1 MALRGQGGKQ
11 KQRKI
16 RYAVVG
22 LGHLAQV
29 AVLPAFAHTKN
40 SELVA
45 LVTGDPAKQKK
56 LSRKYKIKTAGT
68 YEQYEECLREV
79 DAVYIV
85 LPNHL
90 HKDFTVRALKAGVH
104 VLCEKPLAVTE
115 QECKVMIEAAEK
127 NQRKLMV
134 AYRLHFE
141 KANLDA
147 IRTAVTGKL
156 GELRFFTSEFAQ
168 QVAEGNVRV
177 TASVSN
183 GGGPVYDMGVYCIN
197 AARYLFRD
205 EPFEVLAVTASRN
218 DPRFEKVE
226 EMTSVTMKFPD
237 DRLATF
243 TTSFGA
249 TDIGRYTLVGT
260 KGVLTADP
268 AYEYSGALNL
278 KIDIGK
284 KSAKRNYP
292 KRDQFA
298 AEISYFSDCIL
309 QGKDP
314 EPSGEEGLADVRVVE
329 AIYESVQSGKPVT
342 LPPFERKERPGP
354 QQEIHKPAHGQPK
367 TVRAKAPSGEAA

>member
-1 MALRGQGGKQ
+1 MALRGQGRKKNQ
-11 KQRKI
+11 KKI

-29 AVLPAFAHTKN
+29 AILPAFARTNN

-56 LSRKYKIKTAGT
+56 LSRKYKIKTVGT
-68 YEQYEECLREV
+68 YEQYEDCLREV

-85 LPNHL
+85 LPNHM
-90 HKDFTVRALKAGVH
+90 HKDFTIRALNAGVD
-104 VLCEKPLAVTE
+104 VLCEKPMAVTE
-115 QECKVMIEAAEK
+115 DECKVMIEVAEK
-127 NQRKLMV
+127 KQRKLMV

-147 IRTAVTGKL
+147 IETGVRGKL
-156 GELRFFTSEFAQ
+156 GELRFFSSEFAQ
-168 QVAEGNVRV
+168 QVSPGNVRV
-177 TASVSN
+177 TESVSN

-205 EPFEVLAVTASRN
+205 EPIEILAASASQK
-218 DPRFEKVE
+218 DPRFDKVE
-226 EMTSVTMKFPD
+226 EMTAVTMKFPG
-237 DRLATF
+237 DRIATF
-243 TTSFGA
+243 TASFGA
-249 TDIGRYTLVGT
+249 ADISRYTLVGT

-268 AYEYSGALNL
+268 AYEYAGALNL
-278 KIDIGK
+278 KINIGK
-284 KSAKRNYP
+284 KSTKRNYP

-314 EPSGEEGLADVRVVE
+314 EPSGEEGLADVRIVE
-329 AIYESVQSGKPVT
+329 AIYESAKSGKPIR
-342 LPPFERKERPGP
+342 LAPFERKERPGL
-354 QQEIHKPAHGQPK
+354 QQEIHKPAHGKPE
-367 TVRAKAPSGEAA
+367 TLRAQAPSGEAA

>member
-1 MALRGQGGKQ
+1 MALKGQGNKQ
-11 KQRKI
+11 KQKKI

-29 AVLPAFAHTKN
+29 AVLPAFARTRN
-40 SELVA
+40 SELAA
-45 LVTGDPAKQKK
+45 LITGDPVKQKQ
-56 LSRKYKIKTAGT
+56 LSRKYKIKTVGT
-68 YEQYEECLREV
+68 YEQYEECLRDV

-90 HKDFTVRALKAGVH
+90 HKEFAVRALNAGIH

-115 QECKVMIEAAEK
+115 EECKVMIEAAEK
-127 NQRKLMV
+127 NRRKLMV

-147 IRTAVTGKL
+147 IETGVKGRL

-177 TASVSN
+177 TESVSN

-197 AARYLFRD
+197 AARYLFRE
-205 EPFEVLAVTASRN
+205 EPIEILAVGGSRN

-226 EMTSVTMKFPD
+226 EMTAVTMKFPG

-243 TTSFGA
+243 TASFGA
-249 TDIGRYTLVGT
+249 ADIGRYTLVGT

-268 AYEYSGALNL
+268 GYEYAGALKL

-284 KSAKRNYP
+284 KSTKRNYP

-309 QGKDP
+309 EGKDP

-329 AIYESVQSGKPVT
+329 AIYRSVQAGKPVM
-342 LPPFERKERPGP
+342 LSPFERKERPGP
-354 QQEIHKPAHGQPK
+354 RQEIHRPAHGEPK